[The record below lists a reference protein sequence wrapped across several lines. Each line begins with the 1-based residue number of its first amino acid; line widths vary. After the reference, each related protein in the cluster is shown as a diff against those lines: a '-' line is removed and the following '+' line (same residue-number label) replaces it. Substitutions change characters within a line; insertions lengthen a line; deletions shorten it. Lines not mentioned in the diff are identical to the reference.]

1 MKEGVESLGQ
11 VRTQALVLLAIAFL
25 AGAFVGGT
33 LERVMYR
40 PSRFAAGPRGSARG
54 GPPQARTPRPPGAL
68 PFYYDSLNL
77 TADQHAKIEAILS
90 KRTERLN
97 AAVETACGVIRPM
110 RDSTRSEADAVLTA
124 GQLAKRDSVFASFA
138 NRGGARGGGPGFG
151 GGGGAR
157 GGGFS
162 CGPSRQGA
170 AAKK

>member
-1 MKEGVESLGQ
+1 MKDGVESLGQ

-40 PSRFAAGPRGSARG
+40 PSRSALARGGSRG
-54 GPPQARTPRPPGAL
+54 GPPPVRTPRSPGAL

-77 TADQHAKIEAILS
+77 TADQHSKIEAILS
-90 KRTERLN
+90 KRTGRLD
-97 AAVETACGVIRPM
+97 AAVETACAVIRPM
-110 RDSTRSEADAVLTA
+110 RDSTRTEADAVLTA
-124 GQLAKRDSVFASFA
+124 GQRAKRDSLFAAFA
-138 NRGGARGGGPGFG
+138 NRGGARGGGPG

-162 CGPSRQGA
+162 CGPSRQTA

>member
-33 LERVMYR
+33 LERVMVR
-40 PSRFAAGPRGSARG
+40 PGRGGGARG
-54 GPPQARTPRPPGAL
+54 GIRGGGPPPLRASRPPGAL

-77 TADQHAKIEAILS
+77 TAEQHAKIEAILS
-90 KRTERLN
+90 KRTARLD
-97 AAVETACGVIRPM
+97 AAVETACAVIRPM

-124 GQLAKRDSVFASFA
+124 GQVAKRDSMFAAFAS
-138 NRGGARGGGPGFG
+138 RGGARGGGQGF
-151 GGGGAR
+151 GGGAR

-162 CGPSRQGA
+162 CGPSRSAA

>member
-1 MKEGVESLGQ
+1 MKDGVESLGQ

-33 LERVMYR
+33 LERVLVR
-40 PSRFAAGPRGSARG
+40 PSRAPGSRGGSRG
-54 GPPQARTPRPPGAL
+54 GPPPVRTPRPPGSL

-77 TADQHAKIEAILS
+77 TADQHSKIEAILS

-97 AAVETACGVIRPM
+97 SAVETACAVIRPM

-124 GQLAKRDSVFASFA
+124 GQRAKRDSLFATFA
-138 NRGGARGGGPGFG
+138 NRGGARGGGPGG

-162 CGPSRQGA
+162 CGPSRA